1 VDAPNTTEQLQRIAA
16 GEVGVLELDRLT
28 DAARSLKDLTAL
40 FGWLREH
47 KAHLV
52 ARDVELDTRE
62 PQGRR
67 MVALLEEVARWERA
81 PERPRGRPGLT
92 KLDPVLTQ
100 RIATMRERGNSLN
113 RIADALNADHVP
125 TPRGGERW
133 RASSVQAA
141 LGYRRPPPP
150 PPGAP
155 HPPRPPHSAK
165 PEPKP
170 RPAPKPRPKPRH
182 PGPADRP

>member
-1 VDAPNTTEQLQRIAA
+1 MDTPTTTEQLERIAA
-16 GEVGVLELDRLT
+16 GEASVLELDRLT
-28 DAARSLKDLTAL
+28 DAAHSLKDLTAL
-40 FGWLREH
+40 LDWLREH
-47 KAHLV
+47 EAHLV
-52 ARDVELDTRE
+52 ARDVELDTRQ

-81 PERPRGRPGLT
+81 PERPRGRPGLK
-92 KLDPVLTQ
+92 KLDPLLTQ
-100 RIATMRERGNSLN
+100 RIASMRERGDSLE
-113 RIADALNADHVP
+113 RIADALNADRVP

-155 HPPRPPHSAK
+155 HPPKPPGSGK
-165 PEPKP
+165 PKPKPKPKP
-170 RPAPKPRPKPRH
+170 RP
-182 PGPADRP
+182 PGPAERP